1 MKTKQGV
8 SKAAVV
14 TGMFGLATTALQ
26 AQDFKSTINNALNE
40 YLLPV
45 VALGILVGAIV
56 GLFRNWDDVNRKE
69 TRKEGLLNAGIIV
82 LYAALIAG
90 VIVAVIAIA
99 SRVNLS
105 I

>member
-1 MKTKQGV
+1 MKTKQKV
-8 SKAAVV
+8 SKAAVLSLLF
-14 TGMFGLATTALQ
+14 GMGTTALQ
-26 AQDFKSTINNALNE
+26 AQDFKSTINNALND

-45 VALGILVGAIV
+45 VALGILLGAII
-56 GLFRNWDDVNRKE
+56 GLFKNWDDVNRKE

-99 SRVNLS
+99 SRINLS

>member
-8 SKAAVV
+8 SKAAVLTV
-14 TGMFGLATTALQ
+14 MFGLATTALQ

-56 GLFRNWDDVNRKE
+56 GLFKNWDDVNRKE

-82 LYAALIAG
+82 LYVALIAG